1 MELEAELRSSLAH
14 YQACSA
20 PGLLLVVSLEI
31 LRPLE
36 QQTLASNQV
45 ALAV

>member
-14 YQACSA
+14 YQACSP
-20 PGLLLVVSLEI
+20 PGLPPVVSLGI
-31 LRPLE
+31 LRPVE
-36 QQTLASNQV
+36 QQTLASNQL